1 MISIGAALARRI
13 LPLMQHESSSI
24 IHIPA
29 MTALQHELNALL
41 PLPRN
46 EAITAIKHI
55 RSREMETL
63 AKHFHEHI
71 NEMTGVDMTI
81 QITAIADSII
91 VHLITRAA
99 AKVTAPA
106 DWQKYVGVFAIGG
119 YGRGELNPY
128 SDIDL
133 LILSIDSKQP
143 AWLAPLNAEL
153 QSSMWDVKFTVG
165 ASLRSISELERI
177 LDDDYITA
185 TAVMEQRPLLAN
197 TQVTK
202 ALHELMLRFRDRR
215 GVPFLKYK
223 LDELAKRREQAG
235 VSLFQMEPNLKSNP
249 GCLRDVQL
257 LRNMAFIVSGSRN
270 LLNLSELE
278 VVTRKDLLAV
288 NAANEHVL
296 RLRTLLHFKHARKQ
310 DIFQLPDQLAFAK
323 LLGYEAISQLRA
335 VEYFMKY
342 HYALVLHV
350 HQTIELVISRLRAKG
365 HLGRWTLLIKTRKT
379 IDRDFSAIQGQ
390 VYVSRAEFWSEPDVG
405 AKLMRMCRVAQERGF
420 RLSLELQRTIRTH
433 LDQMT
438 DSIRHDPTLGRV
450 FLQIVGDLGRTRF
463 ILEDMHNCG
472 LLGAYL
478 PEFGNLTCHMQFDS
492 YHQFTVDQHT
502 LFAMGNLDAVINGT
516 QKGLHG
522 MSELLP
528 RIKRKDLLGLGL
540 LLHDMGKYMGR
551 GHVARGAMMVE
562 QVAKRMGLNREEED
576 IVHWL
581 VDKHVSLSDASRM
594 RDFHEPA
601 FLQTF
606 TEKMGNREQ
615 LDLLYCLTYADA
627 KAVGEGVLTGWQE
640 AILHELYVT
649 VIDQLKQL
657 PAEMRLGRLDRLI
670 ADLAKAGVKQT
681 QANEFIAE
689 LGEHYLHQV
698 PPGEIDRHYA
708 VLQEAKQSKVGLS
721 HGMKDKYVL
730 IAAALPDRH
739 ALFSDVTAT
748 LTGHGFDILDART
761 WVTKS
766 GMVLYSFRTVTIYPS
781 RVTDDAAWQRLRR
794 DLTGVSEGTV
804 NADMMLEKRRQQH
817 VGAKPANSVFD
828 DPAIKVEQR
837 TSDSHTIVDV
847 HVKDDVG
854 LLSRICGAISDFG
867 CEIGYA
873 CINTMGDV
881 AVDVFYVS
889 RRGSK
894 LTDDEAEG
902 LRRHIIA
909 KLGLTMSA

>member
-1 MISIGAALARRI
+1 MKQNST
-13 LPLMQHESSSI
+13 PHDSSSI
-24 IHIPA
+24 IHIPP
-29 MTALQHELNALL
+29 MMVLHNQLNALKD
-41 PLPRN
+41 LPRP
-46 EAITAIKHI
+46 EAIVAIKQI
-55 RSREMETL
+55 RAREMDAL
-63 AKHFHEHI
+63 AQHFHEHI
-71 NEMTGVDMTI
+71 NEVTGVDMTV
-81 QITAIADSII
+81 QIAAVADVVIR
-91 VHLITRAA
+91 HLITRALS
-99 AKVTAPA
+99 KVDAPA
-106 DWQKYVGVFAIGG
+106 DWQKFVGVFAIGG
-119 YGRGELNPY
+119 YGRGELNPH

-143 AWLAPLNAEL
+143 SWLVPFNAEL

-177 LDDDYITA
+177 IDEDFVTA
-185 TAVMEQRPLLAN
+185 TAVMEQRPLQA
-197 TQVTK
+197 TAAVID
-202 ALHELMLRFRDRR
+202 ALRELLERFRRRR
-215 GVPFLKYK
+215 GVAFLKYK

-235 VSLFQMEPNLKSNP
+235 VSLFQMEPNLKTNP

-257 LRNMAFIVSGSRN
+257 LRNIAFIVSGSRN
-270 LLNLSELE
+270 LLSLSELE
-278 VVTRKDLLAV
+278 VVTHKDLLDV
-288 NAANEHVL
+288 NSANEHVL
-296 RLRTLLHFKHARKQ
+296 RLRTLLHFKHGRKQ
-310 DIFQLPDQLAFAK
+310 DVFQLPDQLAFAK
-323 LLGYEAISQLRA
+323 LLGYQAISQLRA
-335 VEYFMKY
+335 VEYFMKH

-350 HQTIELVISRLRAKG
+350 HQTLELVISRLRAKG

-390 VYVSRAEFWSEPDVG
+390 VYVSRPEFWSEPDVG
-405 AKLMRMCRVAQERGF
+405 AKLLRMCRAAQERGY
-420 RLSLELQRTIRTH
+420 RLSLELQRTIRNH
-433 LDQMT
+433 LDKIT
-438 DSIRHDPTLGRV
+438 DETRYNHELGRV
-450 FLQIVGDLGRTRF
+450 FLSIVGDLGRTRF

-516 QKGLHG
+516 LKGLQG
-522 MSELLP
+522 MTDLLP

-551 GHVARGAMMVE
+551 GHVARGAMMVG
-562 QVAKRMGLNREEED
+562 QIAKRMGLNRDEED
-576 IVHWL
+576 TVYWL

-601 FLQTF
+601 FLQIF

-640 AILHELYVT
+640 AILHELYIT
-649 VIDQLKQL
+649 VIGHLKQL
-657 PAEMRLGRLDRLI
+657 PDEARLGRLERLV
-670 ADLAKAGVKQT
+670 ADLGKAGVSKDQAT
-681 QANEFIAE
+681 QFISE

-698 PPGEIDRHYA
+698 PPGEIDRHYI
-708 VLQEAKQSKVGLS
+708 VLQEAKQNQVGLS
-721 HGMKDKYVL
+721 HTVKDKYVL

-761 WVTKS
+761 WVTNS
-766 GMVLYSFRTVTIYPS
+766 GMVLYSFRTVTIFPS
-781 RVTDDAAWQRLRR
+781 RVNDDAAWQRLRR
-794 DLTGVSEGTV
+794 DLSGVSAGTV
-804 NADMMLEKRRQQH
+804 YADMMLEKRRQQQI
-817 VGAKPANSVFD
+817 GTKPANSVFD

-837 TSDSHTIVDV
+837 TSDTHTIVDV
-847 HVKDDVG
+847 HVKDEVG

-881 AVDVFYVS
+881 AVDVFYVN
-889 RRGSK
+889 RKGSK
-894 LTDDEAEG
+894 LSNDEADG

-909 KLGLTMSA
+909 KLGLTIS